1 MFAFPAV
8 WYHPPTYPPT
18 PCARKFQLQRR
29 TLFRCFARPHATRT
43 FPAHT
48 HGAAASC
55 ARAKPRFPLFRDHLA
70 HLLPFAAHG
79 KTYPYLFQP
88 APHRLLISSSAFVI
102 HNISHLSFSFVAAA
116 TVFARFG
123 ARRQLDG
130 RRSKCLFVCLSVC
143 RPLRQR
149 VSGETKTKR
158 QKKNTAHRKAH
169 GQIFGK
175 RKRTGRPWMPEEG
188 RKAARSVGVTH
199 GRAVPTHFT
208 DVDGLLIMVAFSPA
222 LLSVCVC
229 VCFYARHTP
238 KQNHS

>member
-1 MFAFPAV
+1 MFAFLAV

-158 QKKNTAHRKAH
+158 QKKIPHT
-169 GQIFGK
+169 
-175 RKRTGRPWMPEEG
+175 E
-188 RKAARSVGVTH
+188 
-199 GRAVPTHFT
+199 
-208 DVDGLLIMVAFSPA
+208 
-222 LLSVCVC
+222 
-229 VCFYARHTP
+229 RHTDRSLGKGNARAALGCP
-238 KQNHS
+238 KKEERPRARLA